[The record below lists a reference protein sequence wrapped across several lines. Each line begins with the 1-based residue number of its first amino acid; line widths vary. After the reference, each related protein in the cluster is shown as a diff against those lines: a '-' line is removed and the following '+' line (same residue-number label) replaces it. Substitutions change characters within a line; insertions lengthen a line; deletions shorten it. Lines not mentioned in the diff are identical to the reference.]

1 MSVSVLFMPD
11 RVTVQAEPGEPLLS
25 VAQRGGLSIP
35 TGCMMG
41 ACYACEIG
49 IQGQEQ
55 PVRAC
60 ITAIPIGESAIVIH
74 LSEDPGW

>member
-11 RVTVQAEPGEPLLS
+11 RVTVEAEAGEPLLN
-25 VAQRGGLSIP
+25 VAHRGGLSIP

-49 IQGQEQ
+49 IEGVEQ

-60 ITAIPIGESAIVIH
+60 ITVIPIDKSTLVIH

>member
-11 RVTVQAEPGEPLLS
+11 RVTVQAEVGEPILT

-41 ACYACEIG
+41 ACYACEIAIEG
-49 IQGQEQ
+49 VEQ

-60 ITAIPIGESAIVIH
+60 ITAIPIDKSTLIIH